1 MLPVPTRAATASFVG
16 CVCAVVIGIGASSAA
31 AVVLGTAGL
40 AAMAF
45 GLAVVMPVGR
55 RLRRQRLEFAW
66 WLEHPSGDRGG
77 SAVPGV
83 PFEVRCYVRHR
94 GTQRLLA
101 SEVRPVLPVGVR
113 SLDPSDQ
120 AIRLAPRARNEFTFR
135 LEAPAAGRVVL
146 QGLAITVR
154 GPFGLYDVPLYF
166 PNPLAVRVLPRAARR
181 VRARAHPASGLQV
194 ERSGRTALRRRGGGT
209 ELYELRELLPG
220 DAFNSIAWKASAR
233 FGKLM
238 VKEVEHE
245 VQDTRWIVLDVSGSM
260 RGGPLGQRKLDFA
273 IETAASE
280 ARRVLHEGDRVGVI
294 TVDGRVLGHVPPRDG
309 VTQLPRI
316 YDTLLAA
323 TEVVDADLTEAD
335 DREVVA
341 IVGRYVR
348 HQDGVDFA
356 QGEDWDVAGLLRH
369 VTGVLQGEPSQPT
382 VQADEPALAP
392 LRSYCLVRGIPLPYR
407 PDPREGS
414 KGPGLAAALRLTGGS
429 PAHTMVITDFDGM
442 TTPEPL
448 LSTVKLLHAH
458 GHHLTFVVPDSVG
471 RAPAPST
478 PLERDLFRIY
488 ARAEARRTREAS
500 RSLRTAGVPVIL
512 ANRQDQ
518 AGLALPTPPPGR
530 RAA

>member
-209 ELYELRELLPG
+209 ELYELRELLP
-220 DAFNSIAWKASAR
+220 
-233 FGKLM
+233 
-238 VKEVEHE
+238 
-245 VQDTRWIVLDVSGSM
+245 
-260 RGGPLGQRKLDFA
+260 
-273 IETAASE
+273 
-280 ARRVLHEGDRVGVI
+280 
-294 TVDGRVLGHVPPRDG
+294 
-309 VTQLPRI
+309 
-316 YDTLLAA
+316 
-323 TEVVDADLTEAD
+323 
-335 DREVVA
+335 
-341 IVGRYVR
+341 
-348 HQDGVDFA
+348 
-356 QGEDWDVAGLLRH
+356 
-369 VTGVLQGEPSQPT
+369 
-382 VQADEPALAP
+382 
-392 LRSYCLVRGIPLPYR
+392 
-407 PDPREGS
+407 
-414 KGPGLAAALRLTGGS
+414 
-429 PAHTMVITDFDGM
+429 
-442 TTPEPL
+442 
-448 LSTVKLLHAH
+448 
-458 GHHLTFVVPDSVG
+458 
-471 RAPAPST
+471 
-478 PLERDLFRIY
+478 
-488 ARAEARRTREAS
+488 
-500 RSLRTAGVPVIL
+500 
-512 ANRQDQ
+512 
-518 AGLALPTPPPGR
+518 
-530 RAA
+530 